1 MAGITNQNISV
12 LTQPY
17 VNVAVPSNAPVSDA
31 MRVRADEVRAQLDA
45 YQKQHDQ
52 KSAEIAN
59 LPRNMDAAQ
68 KAVAVQKVQR
78 IKDQI
83 KMLMMMGGIGNPRD
97 HARQIA
103 QLAKELAAAVH
114 EYATAGGSDNAA
126 EHASSGLSVIAPT
139 LSAPNQNSASPV
151 DADASAHAAKA
162 VGTAAETSENSS
174 VVVPYSQQQE
184 RMQSVAAGLQH
195 KSDLNRADQEFIEEV
210 RNVAAQ
216 LRALAKLQEA
226 RLSKTAD
233 QTGEIAKMHQALG
246 EIEKNISGIGAPD
259 VAPSVSVNLFA

>member
-17 VNVAVPSNAPVSDA
+17 VNVAMPSNAPVSDA
-31 MRVRADEVRAQLDA
+31 MKARADEVRAQLDA
-45 YQKQHDQ
+45 FQKQLDQ

-59 LPRNMDAAQ
+59 LPRNMDAEQ

-114 EYATAGGSDNAA
+114 EYATAGGSDSAA
-126 EHASSGLSVIAPT
+126 EHASSGSSAIAITPG
-139 LSAPNQNSASPV
+139 PDRNSASPV

-162 VGTAAETSENSS
+162 VGTAAETSANSS
-174 VVVPYSQQQE
+174 VVAQDNSQQPE
-184 RMQSVAAGLQH
+184 RMQSMAAGLQQ
-195 KSDLNRADQEFIEEV
+195 KNDISREDQEFIEEV

-233 QTGEIAKMHQALG
+233 QTGVIAKMHQALG

-259 VAPSVSVNLFA
+259 VAPSVSINLFA